1 MSNPRID
8 LFFSV
13 FEKSVQDEIMDFCRR
28 LTAAHSD
35 IYIAMAR
42 KAAVLCDCL
51 EELGLIHL
59 DGYVTSDRVLDI
71 DEDWLAG
78 KNITIIDDA
87 VVSGTT
93 LYSTIQKIKLSG
105 VKNISV
111 QVLTVNEKWFCE
123 ELLQDDAGKNYMVPI
138 YNRLPD
144 SSCIKLC
151 NDFVRAISLV
161 PRPYDVDFPL
171 YKTIIITEYE
181 LQRMLVLNNWETY
194 DVSTTLQREHN
205 VLNFTL
211 LPNYYELC
219 QITKLFGVDV
229 TRDCIIKIRVYC
241 RLLSAA
247 KKQYALRISPFF
259 IFEEMH
265 VDTVQKIFNT
275 IVSDHYKVNATLFT
289 EWNST
294 AQLRFLHFYYSH
306 QLACFWSYR
315 INHLLTAPFELTFSY
330 RNLSFLFPQQYT
342 TAVEELCKRFI
353 KLPKEI
359 VPIKEEELRCHD
371 AETVYT
377 AIDPISLNARL
388 YEPFL
393 EIYHTKELPCRELV
407 LQYGSKVFL
416 DDQYRELRNRLNKG
430 LSFQDMVRRLS
441 DCTQYYDIKKKVSL
455 FIDRSVD
462 AGIIV
467 PIIQQE
473 GNIVFRAY
481 RHGEDVLFGCR
492 EELMYNKMLSLF
504 AEYASPSVTITKM
517 RVEKMIVL
525 FSKIGLR
532 EKILYPYTSNFT
544 AEPLDK
550 DGLPMKILR
559 VKTHI
564 KGPVALLASALQ
576 HQRYK
581 NIPFITGERKAMWMT
596 NVLIQN
602 GKLCVSSNGRGYK
615 IKETDSNADFAL
627 LTETEM
633 TFVQNFAELAGR
645 ISNPN
650 IETGITFNDT
660 DWAKVSTTL
669 TLPDT
674 ITAVAAEMEIFS
686 NDFSIADIVGSTGN
700 QEMDAKHIRLFCR
713 SFAFESIH
721 SSEMKIDSFIGKS
734 GQKLIQAVHFP
745 SNVEQRIWLSYFTDE
760 LNNDSEHNNAIL
772 NQIFY
777 EQQVWTRLIIVF
789 VNELFIRAVE
799 RYAWLYKQLPCS
811 KDQYNRARKRI
822 SLAHSTLEE
831 LRKQLSQYESDF
843 QKLFDDD
850 SSDIQIHDASKLFNI
865 YDTLYA
871 QYIEKDVDYSNI
883 NIFFQA
889 IGHGI
894 EQVEYIASNIKE
906 MVCDVLGER
915 GKVNA
920 IIRFNNV
927 LHINLSACTQEK
939 LTEAYAHIEGIF
951 RSEQAKIES
960 NRQYYVSKGRPS
972 PLFELRELP
981 QKYKPESPFEGNS
994 QDMWFI
1000 GYGHQIGGLMA
1011 NFSRR
1016 IFYRLYQN
1024 GIDCQI
1030 TYFER
1035 LSYDTC
1041 IKSNSSEFAEY
1052 HCNQF
1057 NTFVEQFKKA
1067 ILFPE
1072 KIQFPCIRQICTNQ
1086 VLEKSMLKPL
1096 LQKDKRF
1103 KEENTY
1109 IKQSAV
1115 SKHEYQIT
1123 EYVCIEKRVDMEH
1136 GSAKTFDFGIIT
1148 ILPEETDAVCQVL
1161 SLHRCPSKF
1170 GKRTYYIGEIDP
1182 QDVGKVRHVIC
1193 TQAID
1198 QGESSVISA
1207 YNDMMNQYQPKFVF
1221 LIGIAGSILDS
1232 QKGKKA
1238 LPGER
1243 RELDLCDVVIAKS
1256 VIDYELRKE
1265 TANGVE
1271 QRGRMYNV
1279 SAESAAIINDFLV
1292 TLENQP
1298 LTAIEGSK
1306 NATLHVLFEP
1316 IGSGNAVIGN
1326 ELSRIVTWL
1335 KEVNSKVVAVEME
1348 AAGISSAF
1356 YEKELSEHN
1365 VKGLLVVRG
1374 ISDMADVDK
1383 ELSKPFRKPAAQ
1395 NAALVAKTLMAFFP
1409 EFD

>member
-1 MSNPRID
+1 MSNPRIA

-13 FEKSVQDEIMDFCRR
+13 FGKSVQDEIMDFCRR
-28 LTAAHSD
+28 LTASHSD

-71 DEDWLAG
+71 NGDWLEG

-105 VKNISV
+105 AKNISV
-111 QVLTVNEKWFCE
+111 QVLTVNEKWFCA
-123 ELLQDDAGKNYMVPI
+123 ELLQDDAGKNYMIPI

-151 NDFVRAISLV
+151 NDLVSAISLV

-171 YKTIIITEYE
+171 YRTINITEYE
-181 LQRMLVLNNWETY
+181 LQRILVLNNWETY
-194 DVSTTLQREHN
+194 DVSTALQREHN

-219 QITKLFGVDV
+219 QITKLFGIDV
-229 TRDCIIKIRVYC
+229 TKDCIIKIRVYS
-241 RLLSAA
+241 RLISAA

-265 VDTVQKIFNT
+265 VDTVQKIFDT
-275 IVSDHYKVNATLFT
+275 IVSDHYKVDTTLF
-289 EWNST
+289 ENWSST

-306 QLACFWSYR
+306 QLARFWNYR
-315 INHLLTAPFELTFSY
+315 INHLLIKPFELTFSY
-330 RNLSFLFPQQYT
+330 RNLSFLFPQQYA
-342 TAVEELCKRFI
+342 TAVEELCKRVEFPQDI
-353 KLPKEI
+353 I
-359 VPIKEEELRCHD
+359 PIKEEQLRCHN
-371 AETVYT
+371 AETVY
-377 AIDPISLNARL
+377 AEIDPISLNARL

-407 LQYGSKVFL
+407 LQYGSKVFF
-416 DDQYRELRNRLNKG
+416 DDQYKELRNRLNKG

-550 DGLPMKILR
+550 DGLPLKILR

-564 KGPVALLASALQ
+564 KGPVALLASAVQ

-602 GKLCVSSNGRGYK
+602 GKLCVSSNGRGYD
-615 IKETDSNADFAL
+615 IKETDSKADFTL
-627 LTETEM
+627 LTETEL

-650 IETGITFNDT
+650 IETGVTFDDT
-660 DWAKVSTTL
+660 DWAKVSVTL

-686 NDFSIADIVGSTGN
+686 NDFSFADIIGSTGN
-700 QEMDAKHIRLFCR
+700 QEIDAKRIQLFCR

-721 SSEMKIDSFIGKS
+721 SSEMKINSFIGKS

-745 SNVEQRIWLSYFTDE
+745 SNIEQRIWLSYFTEE

-777 EQQVWTRLIIVF
+777 EQQVWTRLVIVF
-789 VNELFIRAVE
+789 VNALFIRAVK
-799 RYAWLYKQLPCS
+799 RYAGLYNQLPCS
-811 KDQYNRARKRI
+811 KDQYDRACKRM
-822 SLAHSTLEE
+822 SLAHSILGE
-831 LRKQLSQYESDF
+831 LRKQLSQYELDI
-843 QKLFDDD
+843 QKQFDDD
-850 SSDIQIHDASKLFNI
+850 RSDIQIHDASKLFNI
-865 YDTLYA
+865 YDPLYA
-871 QYIEKDVDYSNI
+871 QYIEKGMNYSNI
-883 NIFFQA
+883 DTFFQA

-894 EQVEYIASNIKE
+894 EQIEDIASNIKE

-915 GKVNA
+915 GKVNE

-939 LTEAYAHIEGIF
+939 FTLASAHIEQIF
-951 RSEQAKIES
+951 RSEQTKVES
-960 NRQYYVSKGRPS
+960 DRQYYVSKGHPS
-972 PLFELRELP
+972 PPFELRELP
-981 QKYKPESPFEGNS
+981 QKYKPESPYEGNS

-1000 GYGHQIGGLMA
+1000 GYGHQIGSLMA

-1057 NTFVEQFKKA
+1057 NTFIEQFKKD

-1086 VLEKSMLKPL
+1086 ILEKTMLKPL
-1096 LQKDKRF
+1096 LEKDKRF
-1103 KEENTY
+1103 SKENTY
-1109 IKQSAV
+1109 IKQSTV
-1115 SKHEYQIT
+1115 SKQEYQVT
-1123 EYVCIEKRVDMEH
+1123 EYVCIEKRIDMKPE
-1136 GSAKTFDFGIIT
+1136 SAKAFDFGIIT

-1182 QDVGKVRHVIC
+1182 QDVENVRHVIC

-1232 QKGKKA
+1232 QKEKKA

-1265 TANGVE
+1265 TANGIE

-1292 TLENQP
+1292 TLESHP

-1306 NATLHVLFEP
+1306 NANLHVLFDP

-1326 ELSRIVTWL
+1326 ELSKIVTWL

-1356 YEKELSEHN
+1356 YEKGLSEHN

-1374 ISDMADVDK
+1374 ISDMANVDK
-1383 ELSKPFRKPAAQ
+1383 DFSKPFRKPAAQ
-1395 NAALVAKTLMAFFP
+1395 NAALVAKTLMEFFP